1 MILVD
6 LNQIMIS
13 NLMRQIGYMGNGD
26 NGINENLVRHM
37 VLNSLRK
44 YRSQFKNKYGE
55 MILCCDNKNY
65 WRKQKFPYYKAS
77 RKKTR
82 EESDLDWPNIFESL
96 NRIKDELS
104 ETFPYKTLEVQSTEA
119 DDIIAI
125 IVKHHSQE
133 NPILILSGDKD
144 FVQLQKYPN
153 VAQYSPVQKK
163 YIRNDNPQQFIKELI
178 MRGDRSDG
186 VPNFLSKD
194 DTFTNGGRQRPLIK
208 RRINEWLGMK
218 PEEFCTEEML
228 RNYKRNEELIDLDF
242 VPESIEEQILEEY
255 DKPISGNRS
264 KLMPYFIDKQ
274 LKNLMENIGDF

>member
-178 MRGDRSDG
+178 MRGDRSDC

-255 DKPISGNRS
+255 NKPISGNRS

>member
-82 EESDLDWPNIFESL
+82 EESDLDWNSIFESL

-104 ETFPYKTLEVQSTEA
+104 ETFPYKTLEVESTEA

-125 IVKHHSQE
+125 IVKPHSQE

-153 VAQYSPVQKK
+153 VAQYSPIQKK

-194 DTFTNGGRQRPLIK
+194 DTFMNGGRQRPLIK

-242 VPESIEEQILEEY
+242 VPESIEQQILEEY
-255 DKPISGNRS
+255 DKPINGDRS

>member
-65 WRKQKFPYYKAS
+65 WRKQKFPDYKAS

-104 ETFPYKTLEVQSTEA
+104 ETFPYKTLEVESTEA

-153 VAQYSPVQKK
+153 VAQYSPIQKK

-194 DTFTNGGRQRPLIK
+194 DTFMNGGRQRPLIK

-242 VPESIEEQILEEY
+242 VPESLEQQILEEY
-255 DKPISGNRS
+255 EKPINGDRG

-274 LKNLMENIGDF
+274 LKNVMESIGDF

>member
-133 NPILILSGDKD
+133 NSILILSGDKD

-153 VAQYSPVQKK
+153 VAQYSPIQKK

-194 DTFTNGGRQRPLIK
+194 DTFINGGRQRPLIK

>member
-82 EESDLDWPNIFESL
+82 EESDLDWNSIFESL

-104 ETFPYKTLEVQSTEA
+104 ETFPYKTLEVESTEA

-125 IVKHHSQE
+125 LVKHNSQE
-133 NPILILSGDKD
+133 NPILILSSDKD

-153 VAQYSPVQKK
+153 VAQYSPIQKK

-194 DTFTNGGRQRPLIK
+194 DTFMNGGRQRPLIK

-242 VPESIEEQILEEY
+242 VPESIEQQILEEY
-255 DKPISGNRS
+255 DKPINGDRS

>member
-104 ETFPYKTLEVQSTEA
+104 ETFPYKTLEVESTEA

-153 VAQYSPVQKK
+153 VAQYSPIQKK

-194 DTFTNGGRQRPLIK
+194 DTFMNGGRQRPLIK

-242 VPESIEEQILEEY
+242 VPESIEQQILEEY

>member
-1 MILVD
+1 
-6 LNQIMIS
+6 
-13 NLMRQIGYMGNGD
+13 MRQIGYMGNGD

-104 ETFPYKTLEVQSTEA
+104 ETFPYKTLEVESTEA

-153 VAQYSPVQKK
+153 VAQYSPIQKK

-194 DTFTNGGRQRPLIK
+194 DTFMNGGRQRPLIK

-242 VPESIEEQILEEY
+242 VPESIEQQILEEY
-255 DKPISGNRS
+255 EKPISGNRS

>member
-133 NPILILSGDKD
+133 NSILILSGDKD
-144 FVQLQKYPN
+144 FVQLQKYSN
-153 VAQYSPVQKK
+153 VAQYSPIQKK

-194 DTFTNGGRQRPLIK
+194 DTFINGGRQRPLIK

-255 DKPISGNRS
+255 DKPINGNRS

>member
-82 EESDLDWPNIFESL
+82 EESDLDWNSIFESL

-104 ETFPYKTLEVQSTEA
+104 ETFPYKTLEVESTEA

-153 VAQYSPVQKK
+153 VAQYSPIQKK

-194 DTFTNGGRQRPLIK
+194 DTFMNGGRQRPLIK

-242 VPESIEEQILEEY
+242 VPESIEQQILEEY
-255 DKPISGNRS
+255 DKPINGDRS

>member
-37 VLNSLRK
+37 VLNSLRM
-44 YRSQFKNKYGE
+44 YRTQFKEKYGE
-55 MILCCDNKNY
+55 LILCCDNKNY
-65 WRKQKFPYYKAS
+65 WRKQRFPYYKAG

-82 EESDLDWPNIFESL
+82 EKSDLDWNSIFESL

-104 ETFPYKTLEVQSTEA
+104 ETFPYKTLEVESTEA

-125 IVKHHSQE
+125 LVKHNSQE
-133 NPILILSGDKD
+133 NPILILSSDKD

-153 VAQYSPVQKK
+153 VAQYSPIQKK

>member
-1 MILVD
+1 MFLLLIFSSLC
-6 LNQIMIS
+6 LLI
-13 NLMRQIGYMGNGD
+13 
-26 NGINENLVRHM
+26 
-37 VLNSLRK
+37 LRK
-44 YRSQFKNKYGE
+44 GYSTV
-55 MILCCDNKNY
+55 I
-65 WRKQKFPYYKAS
+65 KAG
-77 RKKTR
+77 
-82 EESDLDWPNIFESL
+82 
-96 NRIKDELS
+96 
-104 ETFPYKTLEVQSTEA
+104 
-119 DDIIAI
+119 DDIPKNSSYKIEGLNKALKLNNVDI
-125 IVKHHSQE
+125 RIFGKLKAWPGRRLGV
-133 NPILILSGDKD
+133 ILSSDKD

-153 VAQYSPVQKK
+153 VAQYSPIQKK

-194 DTFTNGGRQRPLIK
+194 DTFMNGGRQRPLIK

-242 VPESIEEQILEEY
+242 VPESLEQQILEEY
-255 DKPISGNRS
+255 EKPINGDRG

>member
-65 WRKQKFPYYKAS
+65 WRKQRFPYYKAG

-82 EESDLDWPNIFESL
+82 EKSDLDWNSIFESL

-104 ETFPYKTLEVQSTEA
+104 ETFQ
-119 DDIIAI
+119 I
-125 IVKHHSQE
+125 
-133 NPILILSGDKD
+133 
-144 FVQLQKYPN
+144 
-153 VAQYSPVQKK
+153 
-163 YIRNDNPQQFIKELI
+163 
-178 MRGDRSDG
+178 
-186 VPNFLSKD
+186 
-194 DTFTNGGRQRPLIK
+194 GRAH
-208 RRINEWLGMK
+208 
-218 PEEFCTEEML
+218 
-228 RNYKRNEELIDLDF
+228 
-242 VPESIEEQILEEY
+242 V
-255 DKPISGNRS
+255 
-264 KLMPYFIDKQ
+264 
-274 LKNLMENIGDF
+274 

>member
-26 NGINENLVRHM
+26 NGINEILVRHM

-65 WRKQKFPYYKAS
+65 WRKQRFPYYKAG

-82 EESDLDWPNIFESL
+82 EKSDLDWNSIFESL

-104 ETFPYKTLEVQSTEA
+104 ETFPYKTLEVESTEA

-125 IVKHHSQE
+125 LVKHNSQE
-133 NPILILSGDKD
+133 NPILILSSDKD

-153 VAQYSPVQKK
+153 VAQYSPIQKK

-194 DTFTNGGRQRPLIK
+194 DTFMNGGRQRPLIK

-242 VPESIEEQILEEY
+242 VPESIEQQILEEY

>member
-1 MILVD
+1 M
-6 LNQIMIS
+6 
-13 NLMRQIGYMGNGD
+13 
-26 NGINENLVRHM
+26 
-37 VLNSLRK
+37 
-44 YRSQFKNKYGE
+44 YRTQFKEKYGE
-55 MILCCDNKNY
+55 LIICCDNKNY
-65 WRKQKFPYYKAS
+65 WRKQRFPYYKAG

-82 EESDLDWPNIFESL
+82 EKSDLDWNSIFESL

-104 ETFPYKTLEVQSTEA
+104 ETFPYKTLEVESTEA

-125 IVKHHSQE
+125 LVKHNSQE
-133 NPILILSGDKD
+133 NPILILSSDKD

-153 VAQYSPVQKK
+153 VAQYSPIQKK

-194 DTFTNGGRQRPLIK
+194 DTFMNGGRQRPLIK

-242 VPESIEEQILEEY
+242 VPESLEQQILEEY
-255 DKPISGNRS
+255 EKPINGDRG

-274 LKNLMENIGDF
+274 LKNLMVNIGDI

>member
-104 ETFPYKTLEVQSTEA
+104 ETFPYKTLEVESTEA

-125 IVKHHSQE
+125 LVKHNSQE
-133 NPILILSGDKD
+133 NPILILSSDKD

-153 VAQYSPVQKK
+153 VAQYSPIQKK

-194 DTFTNGGRQRPLIK
+194 DTFMNGGRQRPLIK

-242 VPESIEEQILEEY
+242 VPESLEQQILEEY
-255 DKPISGNRS
+255 EKPINGDRG

>member
-125 IVKHHSQE
+125 I
-133 NPILILSGDKD
+133 
-144 FVQLQKYPN
+144 
-153 VAQYSPVQKK
+153 
-163 YIRNDNPQQFIKELI
+163 R
-178 MRGDRSDG
+178 M
-186 VPNFLSKD
+186 
-194 DTFTNGGRQRPLIK
+194 
-208 RRINEWLGMK
+208 
-218 PEEFCTEEML
+218 
-228 RNYKRNEELIDLDF
+228 
-242 VPESIEEQILEEY
+242 
-255 DKPISGNRS
+255 
-264 KLMPYFIDKQ
+264 
-274 LKNLMENIGDF
+274 

>member
-82 EESDLDWPNIFESL
+82 EESDLDWNSIFESL

-104 ETFPYKTLEVQSTEA
+104 ETFPYKTLEVESTEA

-153 VAQYSPVQKK
+153 VAQYSPMQKK

-194 DTFTNGGRQRPLIK
+194 DTFMNGGRQRPLIK

-242 VPESIEEQILEEY
+242 VPESIEQQILEEY
-255 DKPISGNRS
+255 DKPINGDRS